1 MPIDH
6 NVRSPAHIVSNT
18 GVLTQHD
25 VGEDLVIRHLDMTN
39 SDTQA
44 KDLLELELDG
54 GTDLSDLVV
63 QVLSVRD
70 WGRELASCG
79 MNE

>member
-1 MPIDH
+1 MAD
-6 NVRSPAHIVSNT
+6 
-18 GVLTQHD
+18 
-25 VGEDLVIRHLDMTN
+25 
-39 SDTQA
+39 SDAQT
-44 KDLLELELDG
+44 KPLSELELDG

-70 WGRELASCG
+70 GGRELASCG

>member
-1 MPIDH
+1 
-6 NVRSPAHIVSNT
+6 
-18 GVLTQHD
+18 
-25 VGEDLVIRHLDMTN
+25 MTN

-70 WGRELASCG
+70 GGRELSSCG
-79 MNE
+79 MN